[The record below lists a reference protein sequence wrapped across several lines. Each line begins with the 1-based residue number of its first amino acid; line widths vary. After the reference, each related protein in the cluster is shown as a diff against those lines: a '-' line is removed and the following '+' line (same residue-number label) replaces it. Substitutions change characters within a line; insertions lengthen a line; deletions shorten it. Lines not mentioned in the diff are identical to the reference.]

1 MASERRLI
9 DANAFHAYLE
19 DLRQDYIAEDSQSS
33 DFAAEVIET
42 VQDVYLANAPTVDA
56 VEVVHG
62 QWIEILSGQNS
73 SGYECSICK
82 RIVSVV
88 SDVDLRERVLAKK
101 YPYCHC
107 GAKMD
112 GGADNGI

>member
-9 DANAFHAYLE
+9 DANAFYAYLE
-19 DLRQDYIAEDSQSS
+19 DLRQDYIEEDSQSS

-62 QWIEILSGQNS
+62 QWNPRPYHKINS
-73 SGYECSICK
+73 EGRVIKYCDFYYCSECGK
-82 RIVSVV
+82 
-88 SDVDLRERVLAKK
+88 ERPITP
-101 YPYCHC
+101 PYNYCPNC

-112 GGADNGI
+112 SK

>member
-1 MASERRLI
+1 MASEIRLI
-9 DANAFHAYLE
+9 DANAFYSYLE

-56 VEVVHG
+56 AEVIHG
-62 QWIEILSGQNS
+62 QWVRDGEDVFHCSFC
-73 SGYECSICK
+73 GYADAFPHMDDG
-82 RIVSVV
+82 VQPH
-88 SDVDLRERVLAKK
+88 K
-101 YPYCHC
+101 YCPEC
-107 GAKMD
+107 GAIMD